1 MSKSKI
7 DMESLAADVA
17 LIRDN
22 HLVHLQDD
30 VSNVK
35 ADVKGVQTDVTEI
48 KEKMIV
54 IETKM
59 DIAETLLSKIWK
71 LLLPIALTA
80 GLVSEVLSS
89 TVM

>member
-1 MSKSKI
+1 MAKQEI
-7 DMESLAADVA
+7 DLNSLAADVA

-22 HLVHLQDD
+22 HLVHLQED
-30 VSNVK
+30 VTSVK
-35 ADVKGVQTDVTEI
+35 EEVRGVQGDVTEM

-59 DIAETLLSKIWK
+59 DIAETLLAKIWK

-80 GLVSEVLSS
+80 GLISEVLSS
-89 TVM
+89 SMM